1 MTVAKK
7 QAWVNDTLGEAAA
20 RAAADAAPSA
30 AAPSAAAPSATAPT
44 AEPEPECEISGECS
58 RVQRDAALRESIVV
72 FEE

>member
-30 AAPSAAAPSATAPT
+30 AAPSAAAPSAAAPA
-44 AEPEPECEISGECS
+44 AEPAPE
-58 RVQRDAALRESIVV
+58 
-72 FEE
+72 